1 MSNPSATP
9 VYAIG
14 LPLSAVAPSGAAPVG
29 LGFVGIK
36 VAGADC
42 VANGIL
48 WP

>member
-1 MSNPSATP
+1 LITCPPDSLAEHEREC
-9 VYAIG
+9 YEK
-14 LPLSAVAPSGAAPVG
+14 LLQAPVG